1 MFTRRNFLKKGV
13 ATASLSA
20 IGGISAI
27 AEDCPFKSLSAPG
40 PIPLNNILVDY
51 QQEQFRGYGLKK
63 VTICD
68 KDSWESKRLNIMK
81 RAELVIGHG
90 PAPDNKPFNAEMLA
104 ETQREG
110 YLEKKLQFPS
120 GTGDTINGYLLV
132 PDGTSISSPRP
143 AILGLHGTR
152 KEGCRILIGHV
163 PDYPRI
169 HAKDLAQRG
178 YVVLVVD
185 VITGGER
192 IYPDYGSY
200 DTTEFY
206 KKFPDWSAM
215 GKMVADHQRALDYL
229 CSLDIVDGER
239 LGCIGHSLGGY
250 NSFFLNA
257 FEPRIKAAVVSCGLS
272 PMGGSNTPYQ
282 FARNT
287 WFVHLNLIC
296 REYIRAGMIPCDFH
310 EIMALGAPT
319 PMFNY
324 SGMKDATYFPLIA
337 NKEED
342 FAAWWKT
349 VDEALTQI
357 AGVYKTLG
365 VPGNFE
371 RVENDEGHG
380 FPDEIMQKAYKF
392 LDKHLGR
399 A

>member
-1 MFTRRNFLKKGV
+1 M
-13 ATASLSA
+13 
-20 IGGISAI
+20 
-27 AEDCPFKSLSAPG
+27 
-40 PIPLNNILVDY
+40 
-51 QQEQFRGYGLKK
+51 
-63 VTICD
+63 
-68 KDSWESKRLNIMK
+68 
-81 RAELVIGHG
+81 
-90 PAPDNKPFNAEMLA
+90 
-104 ETQREG
+104 
-110 YLEKKLQFPS
+110 
-120 GTGDTINGYLLV
+120 LV
-132 PDGTSISSPRP
+132 PDGTSIAWPRP

-152 KEGCRILIGHV
+152 KEGCRIIIGHV
-163 PDYPRI
+163 PDYPRT

-178 YVVLVVD
+178 YIVLVVD

-192 IYPDYGSY
+192 IYPDYGWY

-229 CSLDIVDGER
+229 CTLDIVDGER

-287 WFVHLNLIC
+287 WFVHLNQIC

-324 SGMKDATYFPLIA
+324 SGKKDATYFPHIA
-337 NKEED
+337 NKEDD
-342 FAAWWKT
+342 FSAWWKT
-349 VDEALTQI
+349 VDEALSQI
-357 AGVYKTLG
+357 ASVYKILG
-365 VPGNFE
+365 VPENFE
-371 RVENDEGHG
+371 RVETDEGHG
-380 FPDEIMQKAYKF
+380 FPEEIMQKAYKF

-399 A
+399 V